1 MEDEEKKIERV
12 EDKNLEPA
20 DPDEPVEDHYVF
32 PLKSFLIVIGVIVTL
47 IIASLSTD
55 FSTSF
60 AMIES
65 KFVVVSFA
73 K

>member
-20 DPDEPVEDHYVF
+20 EPDEPIEDHYVF

-47 IIASLSTD
+47 IIVC
-55 FSTSF
+55 
-60 AMIES
+60 
-65 KFVVVSFA
+65 VVVILCNGGFYQW
-73 K
+73 